1 MSELK
6 AMCLVPSFH
15 WMGDSHRKTVVKF
28 TASCRD
34 ALERAGVA
42 ACADFLR
49 GSKLQREAASYHP
62 PAQNRGMDRGLLS
75 FAFVIAFG
83 PEAACGAVR
92 ERWSTA
98 ASALGGRVES

>member
-6 AMCLVPSFH
+6 ARCLVPLIH
-15 WMGDSHRKTVVKF
+15 GMGGSRRKTVVKF
-28 TASCRD
+28 TASCRK
-34 ALERAGVA
+34 ALERAGGA
-42 ACADFLR
+42 FYADFLQ

-62 PAQNRGMDRGLLS
+62 PGQNWGMDRGLLY

-92 ERWSTA
+92 ERWSMA
-98 ASALGGRVES
+98 APAVGGRVES